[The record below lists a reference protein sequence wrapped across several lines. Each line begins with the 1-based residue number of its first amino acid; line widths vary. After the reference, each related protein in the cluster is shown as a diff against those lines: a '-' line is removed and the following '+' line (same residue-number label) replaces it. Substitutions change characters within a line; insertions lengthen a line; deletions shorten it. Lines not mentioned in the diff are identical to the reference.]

1 MHCRPPPSRSMQL
14 FAQQV
19 TGWQLQMVPLYSIGF
34 TGKQRRARAAG
45 AYFCTNRP
53 SRKKSYTNHSAF
65 IFSLQVQSRKKY
77 CKKRLKR
84 CECNLIYTLLMKT
97 FTFPCLSEYFTPR
110 NHNYLL
116 LFVVEWIIIIMMLY
130 TTNKTT
136 LW

>member
-1 MHCRPPPSRSMQL
+1 MHCRPSPSRSMQL

-19 TGWQLQMVPLYSIGF
+19 TGWQLQTVPLYFIGF

-53 SRKKSYTNHSAF
+53 SRKKSFTNHSAF
-65 IFSLQVQSRKKY
+65 IFSLLVQSRKKY
-77 CKKRLKR
+77 SKKRLKR
-84 CECNLIYTLLMKT
+84 CDCNLIYILLKKA
-97 FTFPCLSEYFTPR
+97 FTFPCMSEYFTPR

-116 LFVVEWIIIIMMLY
+116 LLVEWIIIIMLY
-130 TTNKTT
+130 TTLLTTT